1 MVNFIGNH
9 FLNLS
14 DLDLS
19 KAVDKI
25 VNVALV
31 ILRGVF
37 PPRGEGNHDVFT
49 NFGGNEDERSGPF
62 PSCPRPLFQGESACD
77 AIIFTRIEIRTNYHS
92 KNVALRLALK

>member
-1 MVNFIGNH
+1 MNFIGNH

-19 KAVDKI
+19 RAVHKI
-25 VNVALV
+25 VSVALV
-31 ILRGVF
+31 ILRGIF

-49 NFGGNEDERSGPF
+49 NFGGNEDERSRPF
-62 PSCPRPLFQGESACD
+62 PSSPEPLFQGESACEV
-77 AIIFTRIEIRTNYHS
+77 IIFTRIQIRTNYHS